1 MDRIQNKIDLH
12 IYNRGKMCELKVFY
26 TLPSSSEDPPYLR
39 WDEDPSLRRYVLALV
54 ADLATQI
61 EVFTVAQ
68 ILIQRLPQLP
78 SQRQDYTLGDRV
90 HSGCMTALLSSIVLS
105 TALSRWMRFYIL
117 PKLEMHGSSME
128 IGDIYALGLEILSD
142 PASFLRNY
150 HPGNLDTYDRLC
162 AFSHRKFQ
170 QSTIDRLRNISE
182 LRNFARTNLG
192 LLVRSRWS
200 KVKKA
205 LIEAGEQGERLVGLS
220 LLHQCLQ
227 ETVTANQFET
237 RDPQATHY
245 AALLARYRERA
256 TATDF
261 DIADLDR
268 IEKLLVLMG
277 NALRSY
283 ELPKITSLDLPVG
296 NDLTGKTTTLGDF
309 VEATPI
315 DILSTIEIQ
324 AQSQQLRQVVV
335 SSLDRLAES
344 DPLADRVLF
353 LLYGLELTQAN
364 AGVELGIDQATVMR
378 RRDRTIAR
386 LAEQLLRNPNLA
398 CEETELARQR
408 YEQLSTQQKRTAKEL
423 EPYINYVKPICE
435 DYYSNRA
442 QQLEN

>member
-1 MDRIQNKIDLH
+1 MNSTRAEAVPIANANA
-12 IYNRGKMCELKVFY
+12 IYNRGKMCELRVFY
-26 TLPSSSEDPPYLR
+26 TLPSSIEAPPYLR
-39 WDEDPSLRRYVLALV
+39 WDKDPHLRRYVLALV
-54 ADLATQI
+54 ANLATQI

-90 HSGCMTALLSSIVLS
+90 HSGCITALLSSIVLS
-105 TALSRWMRFYIL
+105 TALSRWMRFDIL
-117 PKLEMHGSSME
+117 PKLEMHGSSLE
-128 IGDIYALGLEILSD
+128 IGDVYAIGLEILSD

-150 HPGNLDTYDRLC
+150 HPGNLATYERLC
-162 AFSHRKFQ
+162 AFSNRKFQ

-182 LRNFARTNLG
+182 LR
-192 LLVRSRWS
+192 VRSRWS

-227 ETVTANQFET
+227 ETVIAKQFET

-261 DIADLDR
+261 DITDLAR
-268 IEKLLVLMG
+268 IEKLLVSMG

-315 DILSTIEIQ
+315 DVLGTIEIQ
-324 AQSQQLRQVVV
+324 AQSQQLRQFVV
-335 SSLDRLAES
+335 SLLDRLAES
-344 DPLADRVLF
+344 DPLVDRVLF
-353 LLYGLELTQAN
+353 LLYGLELTQAD
-364 AGVELGIDQATVMR
+364 AGVDLKIDQATVMR
-378 RRDRTIAR
+378 WRDRAIAK

-423 EPYINYVKPICE
+423 EPCINYVKPICK

>member
-1 MDRIQNKIDLH
+1 
-12 IYNRGKMCELKVFY
+12 MCELKVFY

-39 WDEDPSLRRYVLALV
+39 WNEDPNLRRYVLTLV

-68 ILIQRLPQLP
+68 IFIQRLPQLP
-78 SQRQDYTLGDRV
+78 SQRQDYTPRDRV
-90 HSGCMTALLSSIVLS
+90 HSGCITALLASIVLS

-128 IGDIYALGLEILSD
+128 IGDVYAIGLEILSD

-150 HPGNLDTYDRLC
+150 NPGNLDTYDRLC

-205 LIEAGEQGERLVGLS
+205 LIEAGEQGERLAALS

-227 ETVTANQFET
+227 ETVTASQFET

-245 AALLARYRERA
+245 AALLARYRDRA
-256 TATDF
+256 TATDLE
-261 DIADLDR
+261 IADLAR

-283 ELPKITSLDLPVG
+283 ELPKVTSLNLPVG
-296 NDLTGKTTTLGDF
+296 NDLTGKTTTMGDF
-309 VEATPI
+309 IEATQI
-315 DILSTIEIQ
+315 DVLSTSEIQ
-324 AQSQQLRQVVV
+324 VQSQQLRQVVV

-344 DPLADRVLF
+344 KPLADRVLF
-353 LLYGLELTQAN
+353 LLYGLKLTQAD
-364 AGVELGIDQATVMR
+364 AGVDLDINPTTVMR
-378 RRDRTIAR
+378 RRDLAIVN

-423 EPYINYVKPICE
+423 EPYINYVKPICQ